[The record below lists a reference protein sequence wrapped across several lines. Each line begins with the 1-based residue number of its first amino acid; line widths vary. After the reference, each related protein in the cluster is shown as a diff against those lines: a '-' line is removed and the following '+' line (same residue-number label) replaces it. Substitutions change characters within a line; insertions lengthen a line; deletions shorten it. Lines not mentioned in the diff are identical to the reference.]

1 MLCFQV
7 DCAAAGPGLARG
19 ARVAGGGGDSALA
32 ASAAFTISPPSTS
45 TETPLTLP
53 WFLKTLLFRVFTR
66 ENVI

>member
-7 DCAAAGPGLARG
+7 DCAAAGPGLAR
-19 ARVAGGGGDSALA
+19 GGGDSALA

-45 TETPLTLP
+45 TETLLTLP